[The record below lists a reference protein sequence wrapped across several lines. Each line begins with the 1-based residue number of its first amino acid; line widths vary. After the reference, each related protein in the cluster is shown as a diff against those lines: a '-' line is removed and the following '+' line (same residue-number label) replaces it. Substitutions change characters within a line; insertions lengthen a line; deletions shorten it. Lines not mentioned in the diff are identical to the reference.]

1 MSRRLTLLFIV
12 GLTFL
17 FLTACGGASPAP
29 AGSASAG
36 MEHDMSKMDGESPY
50 DALFIDSMIAHHQ
63 GAIEMANQALEEAT
77 RPEVKAMAEAVIKAQ
92 EAENAQMQQWRQ
104 SWYPDLAT
112 TAGMEMDMGSME
124 ISSDTSKPFEQ
135 RFIEAMIPH
144 HEGAIAMAKE
154 AQQNA
159 EHQEIKTLSGA
170 IITAQEGEIAQ
181 MQQWLKEWFGQ

>member
-12 GLTFL
+12 GLAFL
-17 FLTACGGASPAP
+17 FLTACGGASP
-29 AGSASAG
+29 STAG
-36 MEHDMSKMDGESPY
+36 MEHDMSKMDSEGPY
-50 DALFIDSMIAHHQ
+50 DALFIDSMIIHHQ
-63 GAIEMANQALEEAT
+63 GAIEMANQALKEAT
-77 RPEVKAMAEAVIKAQ
+77 RPEIKAMAEAVIKAQ

-112 TAGMEMDMGSME
+112 TTGMGMDLGTME

-144 HEGAIAMAKE
+144 HEGAVAMAKD

-159 EHQEIKTLSGA
+159 EHQEIKALSEA
-170 IITAQEGEIAQ
+170 IITAQEAEIAQ
-181 MQQWLKEWFGQ
+181 MQQWLNEWFGQ